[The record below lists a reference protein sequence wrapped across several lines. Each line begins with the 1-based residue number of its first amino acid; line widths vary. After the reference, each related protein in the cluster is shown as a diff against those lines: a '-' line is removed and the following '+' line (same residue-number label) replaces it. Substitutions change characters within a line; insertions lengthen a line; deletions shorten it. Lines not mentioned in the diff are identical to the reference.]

1 MTPPTARTIIPVIL
15 LAAALLAPA
24 CDRSSTAPA
33 ASETPAPSTVGVP
46 LAETPAPAK
55 AEPRSPRFGSA
66 EARPKPEGA
75 LRLVSYNVE
84 NLFDDHDDPAL
95 SGRYEDIDDTKPA
108 DHLKALAD
116 TIRLLDPDVLA
127 LQEVESEQ
135 ALLWFRDGYLNGM
148 GYDYFASPDAGDER
162 GIEQAVLSRYPIVE
176 TKNWVGL
183 PLGGEHPE
191 KWGNE
196 ENWNAGKPI
205 TFHRSPLLA
214 TVEVPGREA
223 GDQPYRLTLL
233 VVHKKS
239 GRHAG
244 YWREKEA
251 AKTAEIVAELR
262 RDDPQRN
269 IAVLGDFNSEPDE
282 QPVVRYLSDGLIDV
296 FAARTKGDPA
306 WVTHESGRTID
317 FILVTPALARN
328 LAPEPPFILGTPA
341 RPEGSDW
348 RRTPPPVGYASDHY
362 PLVVDIIPRDR

>member
-1 MTPPTARTIIPVIL
+1 MIPSIPRNIVSALLLAAGL
-15 LAAALLAPA
+15 LAAACEPTTGT
-24 CDRSSTAPA
+24 TATNDP
-33 ASETPAPSTVGVP
+33 PAPSAVGVP
-46 LAETPAPAK
+46 LAETAAPMK

-66 EARPKPEGA
+66 QPRPKPAGA

-95 SGRYEDIDDTKPA
+95 SGRYEDINSTKPA
-108 DHLKALAD
+108 EHLKALAD

-135 ALLWFRDGYLNGM
+135 ALLWFRDRYLADM
-148 GYDYFASPDAGDER
+148 GYDHVASPDAGDER

-183 PLGGEHPE
+183 PLGGVHPE
-191 KWGNE
+191 KWGDDV
-196 ENWNAGKPI
+196 NWNAGKPI

-223 GDQPYRLTLL
+223 SDPPYRLTLL

-251 AKTAEIVAELR
+251 AKTAEIIADLR
-262 RDDPQRN
+262 RENPERN
-269 IAVLGDFNSEPDE
+269 IAVLGDFNAEPDE
-282 QPVVRYLSDGLIDV
+282 QPVVRYLSDGLIDA
-296 FAARTKGDPA
+296 FASRKKGDPA

-317 FILVTPALARN
+317 HILVTPGLARD

-362 PLVVDIIPRDR
+362 PLVVDLIPRDR